1 MNKPHRR
8 DPGGPTGPHYARPL
22 SRDGLYSLGQ
32 LILAR
37 VREFTREPEAVFWAV
52 FFPVL
57 LTAALGIAFGGNAV
71 PALPVV
77 TSSPEVARTLQ
88 AEPGIAVV
96 LLDEPAARQALLEG
110 RAVLFAHPNGEGSI
124 IYQYDD
130 TNPDGRAARLLA
142 DRAVQRAAGRV
153 DPTSSSDQF
162 VREPGSRYVD
172 FVVPGL
178 VGLGIMSNAL
188 WGIGF
193 SIVDS
198 RRRKLTKRL
207 VATPMS
213 RTSYLLSY
221 LFWRMMIL
229 GIEVG
234 VPIGF
239 GVIAFGVPVRG
250 RFVDLILIC
259 VISSLAFSAIGLL
272 LAARPRTIEAV
283 SGLVNL
289 VQVPMWILSGVFF
302 SSERFPA
309 AVQPVIRALPL
320 TAVNDALRGHMLQGA
335 SLFELAPQLLTLS
348 TWVIVCFVLALK
360 LFRWR

>member
-1 MNKPHRR
+1 MNSF
-8 DPGGPTGPHYARPL
+8 DGGPEGPHYYTHPL

-52 FFPVL
+52 FFPIL
-57 LTAALGIAFGGNAV
+57 LTAALGIAFGSGTV
-71 PALPVV
+71 DVVPVV
-77 TSSPEVARTLQ
+77 TSSAELARALE
-88 AEPGIAVV
+88 AEPGLSVRLMDESAAQKM
-96 LLDEPAARQALLEG
+96 LLTGQVALLAQPASDHG
-110 RAVLFAHPNGEGSI
+110 VVYR
-124 IYQYDD
+124 YDD
-130 TNPDGRAARLLA
+130 TNPDGRAARLLV
-142 DRAVQRAAGRV
+142 DRAIQRAAGRV
-153 DPTSSSDQF
+153 DPAAAHDEL

-198 RRRKLTKRL
+198 RRRKLMKRL

-221 LFWRMMIL
+221 LAWRMMIL

-239 GVIAFGVPVRG
+239 GVLAFGVPVRG
-250 RFVDLILIC
+250 RVFDLILVC
-259 VISSLAFSAIGLL
+259 VVSSLSFSAIGLL
-272 LAARPRTIEAV
+272 LAALPRTIEAV

-302 SSERFPA
+302 SSQRFPEV
-309 AVQPVIRALPL
+309 VQPLIRALPL
-320 TAVNDALRGHMLQGA
+320 TAVNDALRAHMLQGA
-335 SLFELAPQLLTLS
+335 NLVQLLPQLATLTAWL
-348 TWVIVCFVLALK
+348 VGCFVLALK

>member
-1 MNKPHRR
+1 MSRR
-8 DPGGPTGPHYARPL
+8 NSGDLL

-57 LTAALGIAFGGNAV
+57 LTTALGIAFGGSSV

-77 TSSPEVARTLQ
+77 TSSPEVARALSG
-88 AEPGIAVV
+88 EPGVAVS
-96 LLDEPAARQALLEG
+96 LLDEPAARDALSNG
-110 RAVLFAHPNGEGSI
+110 KAALFAQANGDGGI
-124 IYQYDD
+124 IYHYDD
-130 TNPDGRAARLLA
+130 TNPDGRAARLLT
-142 DRAVQRAAGRV
+142 DRAVQRAAGRL
-153 DPTSSSDQF
+153 DPTPSSDQF

-188 WGIGF
+188 WGLGF

-229 GIEVG
+229 GVEVG
-234 VPIGF
+234 VPIVF
-239 GVIAFGVPVRG
+239 GVLAFDVPVRG
-250 RFVDLILIC
+250 TLVDLILIC
-259 VISSLAFSAIGLL
+259 VLSSLAFSAIGLL
-272 LAARPRTIEAV
+272 IAARPRTIEAV

-302 SSERFPA
+302 SAQRFPQ
-309 AVQPVIRALPL
+309 AVQPLIQALPL

-335 SLFELAPQLLTLS
+335 SLVELAPQLLTLS
-348 TWVIVCFVLALK
+348 TWVVVCFVLALK
-360 LFRWR
+360 LFRWQ

>member
-1 MNKPHRR
+1 MSSSG
-8 DPGGPTGPHYARPL
+8 GGPKGPHYAHPL
-22 SRDGLYSLGQ
+22 SRESLYSLGQ
-32 LILAR
+32 LTLAR

-52 FFPVL
+52 FFPIL
-57 LTAALGIAFGGNAV
+57 LTAALGIAFGRGSV
-71 PALPVV
+71 DVVPVV
-77 TSSPEVARTLQ
+77 TSSAEVARALE
-88 AEPGIAVV
+88 AEPGLSVHLMDESAALKM
-96 LLDEPAARQALLEG
+96 LLNGQAA
-110 RAVLFAHPNGEGSI
+110 LFAQPAPDHGI
-124 IYQYDD
+124 VYRFDD
-130 TNPDGRAARLLA
+130 TNPDGRSARLLV

-153 DPTSSSDQF
+153 DPAPARDDL

-198 RRRKLTKRL
+198 RRRKLMKRL

-221 LFWRMMIL
+221 LAWRMMIL

-239 GVIAFGVPVRG
+239 GVLAFGVPVRG
-250 RFVDLILIC
+250 RVFDLILIC
-259 VISSLAFSAIGLL
+259 VVSSLSFSAIGLL
-272 LAARPRTIEAV
+272 LAALPRTIEAV

-289 VQVPMWILSGVFF
+289 VQVPMWIVSGVFF
-302 SSERFPA
+302 SSQRFPG
-309 AVQPVIRALPL
+309 AVQPLIRALPL
-320 TAVNDALRGHMLQGA
+320 TAVNDALRAHMLQGA
-335 SLFELAPQLLTLS
+335 GLIQLAPQLGTLM
-348 TWVIVCFVLALK
+348 TWLVVCFALALK

>member
-1 MNKPHRR
+1 MSSATR
-8 DPGGPTGPHYARPL
+8 AV
-22 SRDGLYSLGQ
+22 SRDSLYSLGQ

-52 FFPVL
+52 FFPIL
-57 LTAALGIAFGGNAV
+57 LTTALGVAFSGGSAEV
-71 PALPVV
+71 LPVV
-77 TSSPEVARTLQ
+77 TSSPDIVRALER
-88 AEPGIAVV
+88 EPGLSVQ
-96 LLDEPAARQALLEG
+96 LLDQTSAQNLLLNG
-110 RAVLFAHPNGEGSI
+110 KAVLFAQPAPDGGI
-124 IYQYDD
+124 VYRYDD

-142 DRAVQRAAGRV
+142 DRAVQVSAGRV
-153 DPTSSSDQF
+153 DPTPATDDL

-188 WGIGF
+188 WGLGF

-198 RRRKLTKRL
+198 RRRKLMKRL

-213 RTSYLLSY
+213 RTYYLLSY
-221 LFWRMMIL
+221 LFWRLIVL
-229 GIEVG
+229 GVEVG

-239 GVIAFGVPVRG
+239 GVLAFGVPMRG
-250 RFVDLILIC
+250 RLVDLLVIC
-259 VISSLAFSAIGLL
+259 VISSLSFSAIGLL

-283 SGLVNL
+283 SGLMNL

-302 SSERFPA
+302 SAQRFPD
-309 AVQPVIRALPL
+309 AVQPLIRALPL
-320 TAVNDALRGHMLQGA
+320 TAVNDALRANMLQGA
-335 SLFELAPQLLTLS
+335 SLVQLGPEIGTLTAWL
-348 TWVIVCFVLALK
+348 VVCFAAALK

>member
-1 MNKPHRR
+1 
-8 DPGGPTGPHYARPL
+8 
-22 SRDGLYSLGQ
+22 

-52 FFPVL
+52 FFPIL
-57 LTAALGIAFGGNAV
+57 LTTALGIAFSGGSNDV
-71 PALPVV
+71 LPVV
-77 TSSPEVARTLQ
+77 TSSPHLARALE
-88 AEPGIAVV
+88 AEPGLSVQM
-96 LLDEPAARQALLEG
+96 LDEPSAHRMLVNGQ
-110 RAVLFAHPNGEGSI
+110 AVLFAQPGSDGGI
-124 IYQYDD
+124 VYRYDD

-142 DRAVQRAAGRV
+142 DRAVQVAAGRV
-153 DPTSSSDQF
+153 DPTHARDDL

-188 WGIGF
+188 WGLGF

-198 RRRKLTKRL
+198 RRRNLMKRL

-221 LFWRMMIL
+221 LFWRLMVL
-229 GIEVG
+229 GVEVG

-239 GVIAFGVPVRG
+239 GVLAFGVPIRG
-250 RFVDLILIC
+250 RLVDLVIIC
-259 VISSLAFSAIGLL
+259 VASSLTFSAIGLL

-283 SGLVNL
+283 SGLMNL

-302 SSERFPA
+302 SAQRFPEA
-309 AVQPVIRALPL
+309 AQPLIRALPL
-320 TAVNDALRGHMLQGA
+320 TAVNDALRSHMLQGA
-335 SLFELAPQLLTLS
+335 GLAQLAPQFAILTGWL
-348 TWVIVCFVLALK
+348 IACFVLALK

>member
-1 MNKPHRR
+1 MNR
-8 DPGGPTGPHYARPL
+8 DGARGGSKGPHYSTPL

-52 FFPVL
+52 FFPIL
-57 LTAALGIAFGGNAV
+57 LTTALGIAFGGGTV
-71 PALPVV
+71 DVGPVV
-77 TSSPEVARTLQ
+77 TSSSEIARALE
-88 AEPGIAVV
+88 AEPGLSVR
-96 LLDEPAARQALLEG
+96 LMDEPAAQQLLLTG
-110 RAVLFAHPNGEGSI
+110 QVSLLAQPSPDHGVVYR
-124 IYQYDD
+124 YDD
-130 TNPDGRAARLLA
+130 TNPDGRAARLLV
-142 DRAVQRAAGRV
+142 DRAIQRAAGRV
-153 DPTSSSDQF
+153 DPAAARDDL

-198 RRRKLTKRL
+198 RRRKLMKRL

-213 RTSYLLSY
+213 RTHYLLSY
-221 LFWRMMIL
+221 LAWRMMIL

-239 GVIAFGVPVRG
+239 GVVAFGVPVRG
-250 RFVDLILIC
+250 HIIDLILIC
-259 VISSLAFSAIGLL
+259 VVASLAFSAIGLL
-272 LAARPRTIEAV
+272 LAALPRTIEAV

-289 VQVPMWILSGVFF
+289 VQVPMWIVSGVFF
-302 SSERFPA
+302 SSQRFPD
-309 AVQPVIRALPL
+309 AVQPLIRALPL
-320 TAVNDALRGHMLQGA
+320 TAINDALRAHMLQGA
-335 SLFELAPQLLTLS
+335 GLVQLAPQLATLMA
-348 TWVIVCFVLALK
+348 WLLVCFVLALK

>member
-1 MNKPHRR
+1 MNSF
-8 DPGGPTGPHYARPL
+8 DGGPEGPHYYTHPL
-22 SRDGLYSLGQ
+22 SRDGHYSLGQ

-52 FFPVL
+52 FFPIL
-57 LTAALGIAFGGNAV
+57 LTAALGIAFGSGTV
-71 PALPVV
+71 DVVPVV
-77 TSSPEVARTLQ
+77 TSSAELARALE
-88 AEPGIAVV
+88 AEPGLSVRLMDESAAQKM
-96 LLDEPAARQALLEG
+96 LLTGQVALLAQPASDHG
-110 RAVLFAHPNGEGSI
+110 VVYR
-124 IYQYDD
+124 YDD
-130 TNPDGRAARLLA
+130 TNPDGRAARLLV
-142 DRAVQRAAGRV
+142 DRAIQRAAGRV
-153 DPTSSSDQF
+153 DPAAAHDEL

-198 RRRKLTKRL
+198 RRRKLMKRL

-221 LFWRMMIL
+221 LAWRMMIL

-239 GVIAFGVPVRG
+239 GVLAFGVPVRG
-250 RFVDLILIC
+250 RVFDLILVC
-259 VISSLAFSAIGLL
+259 VVSSLSFSAIGLL
-272 LAARPRTIEAV
+272 LAALPRTIEAV

-302 SSERFPA
+302 SSQRFPEV
-309 AVQPVIRALPL
+309 VQPLIRALPL
-320 TAVNDALRGHMLQGA
+320 TAVNDALRAHMLQGA
-335 SLFELAPQLLTLS
+335 NLVQLLPQLATLTAWL
-348 TWVIVCFVLALK
+348 VGCFVLALK

>member
-1 MNKPHRR
+1 MNS
-8 DPGGPTGPHYARPL
+8 L

-57 LTAALGIAFGGNAV
+57 LTTALGIAFGGSSV

-77 TSSPEVARTLQ
+77 TSSPEVARVLHD
-88 AEPGIAVV
+88 EPGVAVS
-96 LLDEPAARQALLEG
+96 LLDEPAARDALLNG
-110 RAVLFAHPNGEGSI
+110 KAALFAHANGDGTV

-130 TNPDGRAARLLA
+130 TNPDGRAARLLT

-153 DPTSSSDQF
+153 DPTPSRDQF

-188 WGIGF
+188 WGLGF

-229 GIEVG
+229 GVEVG
-234 VPIGF
+234 VPIVF
-239 GVIAFGVPVRG
+239 GVLAFDVPVRG
-250 RFVDLILIC
+250 RLVDLILIC
-259 VISSLAFSAIGLL
+259 VLSSLAFSAIGLL
-272 LAARPRTIEAV
+272 IAARPRTIEAV

-302 SSERFPA
+302 SAQRFPDM
-309 AVQPVIRALPL
+309 VQPLIRALPL
-320 TAVNDALRGHMLQGA
+320 TAVNDALRSHMLQGA
-335 SLFELAPQLLTLS
+335 SLMELAPQLLTLS
-348 TWVIVCFVLALK
+348 TWVVVCFMLALK
-360 LFRWR
+360 LFRWQ

>member
-1 MNKPHRR
+1 MNSA
-8 DPGGPTGPHYARPL
+8 ARSS
-22 SRDGLYSLGQ
+22 SRDRLYSLGQ

-57 LTAALGIAFGGNAV
+57 LTTALGIAFGGSSV
-71 PALPVV
+71 QALPIV
-77 TSSPEVARTLQ
+77 TSSPDLARALK
-88 AEPGIAVV
+88 AEPGVSVRLVDESAARDALLNGQAV
-96 LLDEPAARQALLEG
+96 LLARPGADG
-110 RAVLFAHPNGEGSI
+110 AIV
-124 IYQYDD
+124 YQFDD
-130 TNPDGRAARLLA
+130 TNPEGRSARLLA

-153 DPTSSSDQF
+153 DPTPARDEF
-162 VREPGSRYVD
+162 VREPGSRYLD

-188 WGIGF
+188 WGLGF

-213 RTSYLLSY
+213 RTAYLLSY
-221 LFWRMMIL
+221 LAWRMMIL
-229 GIEVG
+229 GVEVG

-250 RFVDLILIC
+250 RLFDLAVVC
-259 VISSLAFSAIGLL
+259 VISSLSFSAIGLL
-272 LAARPRTIEAV
+272 MAARPRTIEAV
-283 SGLVNL
+283 SGLTNL

-302 SSERFPA
+302 SAQRFPA
-309 AVQPVIRALPL
+309 AVQPLIRALPL
-320 TAVNDALRGHMLQGA
+320 TAVNDALRAHMLQGA
-335 SLFELAPQLLTLS
+335 TLVQLAPQLFTLS
-348 TWVIVCFVLALK
+348 AWLVVCFALALK

>member
-1 MNKPHRR
+1 MSKVDTR
-8 DPGGPTGPHYARPL
+8 DRM
-22 SRDGLYSLGQ
+22 YSLGQ

-57 LTAALGIAFGGNAV
+57 LTTALGIAFGGNSV

-77 TSSPEVARTLQ
+77 TSSPELARAIQNEAGVAVT
-88 AEPGIAVV
+88 
-96 LLDEPAARQALLEG
+96 LLDEPSARDALLNG
-110 RAVLFAHPNGEGSI
+110 KAVLFAHPNGEGGI

-142 DRAVQRAAGRV
+142 DDAVQRAAGRV
-153 DPTSSSDQF
+153 DPAPAHDQF

-188 WGIGF
+188 WGLGF

-198 RRRKLTKRL
+198 RRRQLTKRL

-213 RTSYLLSY
+213 RTSYLASY
-221 LFWRMMIL
+221 LFWRMMVL
-229 GIEVG
+229 VVEVG
-234 VPIGF
+234 VPIAF
-239 GVIAFGVPVRG
+239 GVVAFGVPVRG
-250 RFVDLILIC
+250 RIVDLILIC

-302 SSERFPA
+302 SAQRFPA

-335 SLFELAPQLLTLS
+335 TLTELAPQLFTLS
-348 TWVIVCFVLALK
+348 TWLVVCFALALK

>member
-1 MNKPHRR
+1 MHRGLR
-8 DPGGPTGPHYARPL
+8 DTRQGPHDTHPL

-57 LTAALGIAFGGNAV
+57 LTTALGIAFGGSSV

-77 TSSPEVARTLQ
+77 TSSPEVARALNH
-88 AEPGIAVV
+88 EPGVAVS
-96 LLDEPAARQALLEG
+96 LLDEPAARDALSNG
-110 RAVLFAHPNGEGSI
+110 KAALFAQANGDGGI
-124 IYQYDD
+124 IYHYDD
-130 TNPDGRAARLLA
+130 TNPDGRAARLLT
-142 DRAVQRAAGRV
+142 DRAVQRAAGRL
-153 DPTSSSDQF
+153 DPTPSSDQF

-188 WGIGF
+188 WGLGF

-229 GIEVG
+229 GVEVG
-234 VPIGF
+234 VPIVF
-239 GVIAFGVPVRG
+239 GVLAFDVPVRG

-259 VISSLAFSAIGLL
+259 VLSSLAFSAIGLL
-272 LAARPRTIEAV
+272 IAARPRTIEAV

-302 SSERFPA
+302 SAQRFPG
-309 AVQPVIRALPL
+309 AVQPLIQALPL
-320 TAVNDALRGHMLQGA
+320 TAVNDALRSHMLQGA
-335 SLFELAPQLLTLS
+335 SLVELAPQLVTLS
-348 TWVIVCFVLALK
+348 TWVVVCFVLALK
-360 LFRWR
+360 LFRWQ

>member
-1 MNKPHRR
+1 MSSL
-8 DPGGPTGPHYARPL
+8 ARSV
-22 SRDGLYSLGQ
+22 SRDSLYSLGQ

-52 FFPVL
+52 FFPIL
-57 LTAALGIAFGGNAV
+57 LTTALGVAFSGGAADV
-71 PALPVV
+71 LPVV
-77 TSSPEVARTLQ
+77 TSSPDIVRALEGETGLSVQ
-88 AEPGIAVV
+88 
-96 LLDEPAARQALLEG
+96 LLDESSAQNMLLNG
-110 RAVLFAHPNGEGSI
+110 KAVLSAERAPDGGI
-124 IYQYDD
+124 VYRYDD

-142 DRAVQRAAGRV
+142 DRAVQVAAGRV
-153 DPTSSSDQF
+153 DPTPARDDL

-188 WGIGF
+188 WGLGF

-198 RRRKLTKRL
+198 RRRKLMKRL

-213 RTSYLLSY
+213 RTYYLLSY
-221 LFWRMMIL
+221 LFWRLMVL
-229 GIEVG
+229 GVEVG

-239 GVIAFGVPVRG
+239 GALAFGVPIRG
-250 RFVDLILIC
+250 RLVDLIVIC
-259 VISSLAFSAIGLL
+259 VISSLSFSAIGLL

-283 SGLVNL
+283 SGLMNL

-302 SSERFPA
+302 SAQRFPEA
-309 AVQPVIRALPL
+309 MQPFIRALPL
-320 TAVNDALRGHMLQGA
+320 TAVNDALRAHMLQGA
-335 SLFELAPQLLTLS
+335 GLVQLAPQVGTLTAWL
-348 TWVIVCFVLALK
+348 IVCFALALK

>member
-1 MNKPHRR
+1 MSNVH
-8 DPGGPTGPHYARPL
+8 GTSAF

-57 LTAALGIAFGGNAV
+57 LTTALGIAFGGSTV

-77 TSSPEVARTLQ
+77 TSSPELARALQ
-88 AEPGIAVV
+88 GEPGVAVTV
-96 LLDEPAARQALLEG
+96 LDEPAARDALLNG
-110 RAVLFAHPNGEGSI
+110 RAVLFAHPNGEGGI

-130 TNPDGRAARLLA
+130 TNPDGRAARLLT
-142 DRAVQRAAGRV
+142 DHAVQQAAGRI
-153 DPTSSSDQF
+153 DPTPARDQF

-188 WGIGF
+188 WGLGF

-198 RRRKLTKRL
+198 RRRQLTKRL

-213 RTSYLLSY
+213 RTSYLASY

-229 GIEVG
+229 AVEVG
-234 VPIGF
+234 VPIVF
-239 GVIAFGVPVRG
+239 GVVAFAVPVRG
-250 RFVDLILIC
+250 RIVDMILIC

-302 SSERFPA
+302 SAERFPA
-309 AVQPVIRALPL
+309 VAQPVIRALPL

-335 SLFELAPQLLTLS
+335 SLMELAPQLLTLL
-348 TWVIVCFVLALK
+348 TWLVVCFTLALK